1 MLFFQLN
8 HSNNVSSLFGI
19 IMPSLKIRI
28 SLGIKDMKP
37 PKTTGMLGFNN
48 GDQRL
53 TVRHSIAHIRYCVS
67 SLFPFYPRFYTR
79 CLCWTIRVFT
89 GVEITIS
96 INFRFICLCL
106 FLITP
111 MFHAQSHLFPRVFP
125 GFPTFFSRRSVTTP
139 NRSKNLGR
147 RAGRCKMA
155 TTAMLR
161 AMTLMSPAWRWRR
174 KTDVCCTFWNHTLW
188 WTYKKQW
195 KMAIY
200 SGFSH

>member
-28 SLGIKDMKP
+28 SLGITDMKP

-111 MFHAQSHLFPRVFP
+111 MFHAQSQLFPRVFP
-125 GFPTFFSRRSVTTP
+125 GFPTFFSRGVFPFVQSRP
-139 NRSKNLGR
+139 PG
-147 RAGRCKMA
+147 
-155 TTAMLR
+155 R
-161 AMTLMSPAWRWRR
+161 AMQNGHHRDAASHDLDVTRLAIEKLQMSE
-174 KTDVCCTFWNHTLW
+174 TFWNHTFW
-188 WTYKKQW
+188 
-195 KMAIY
+195 
-200 SGFSH
+200 